1 MKIYLRTQL
10 QSSVKTAEWN
20 FVRLS
25 RSNIRLNL
33 PYSIHATRLLRQ
45 PGFVMVCKYFDI
57 CDQTRKI
64 WAYFSV
70 YVPCFHRYVS
80 KCKLYVTGRAKY
92 DTKIAIYGP
101 CTGLDNL
108 WIGFAT
114 YYQKYEL
121 LHSYMRPTLADM
133 LPSKNYMWPNLGF
146 MKPS

>member
-101 CTGLDNL
+101 CTGWTTFELDL
-108 WIGFAT
+108 
-114 YYQKYEL
+114 
-121 LHSYMRPTLADM
+121 RPTIRNMSYFIRICAQLWLICSQARIICDRI
-133 LPSKNYMWPNLGF
+133 
-146 MKPS
+146 